1 MSRKSNKTEIPELMT
16 IARTIRDKLEGIVTY
31 WTFRHIS
38 NARME
43 GFNNKIRW
51 L

>member
-1 MSRKSNKTEIPELMT
+1 MT

-38 NARME
+38 NAKMDGIQQQDQMADQTGLWFQRS
-43 GFNNKIRW
+43 
-51 L
+51 